1 MADWAGNMEA
11 RNYGIKRV
19 SDSRY
24 LTELLRLITPIA
36 ILAGLVY
43 FHLWTRSQIVDLGY
57 EDQQLRAAEESL
69 RRAERNLILEEE
81 TLKNPD
87 RIDGIARNELAMTP
101 LRPNQ
106 IMAPP
111 VQDIGPAKTADLA
124 LANTQVSS
132 AEPRKSSDTN

>member
-1 MADWAGNMEA
+1 MADWAGSMEA

-57 EDQQLRAAEESL
+57 EDQQLRAAEETL

-81 TLKNPD
+81 TLKNPN
-87 RIDGIARNELAMTP
+87 RIDSIARNELAMTP

-111 VQDIGPAKTADLA
+111 VQDIGPAKATDLA

>member
-1 MADWAGNMEA
+1 MADWAGSMEA

-19 SDSRY
+19 SDSHY

-36 ILAGLVY
+36 ILAGLIY
-43 FHLWTRSQIVDLGY
+43 FHLWTRSQIVHLGY
-57 EDQQLRAAEESL
+57 EQQQLQAAADSL

-81 TLKNPD
+81 MLKNPD

-106 IMAPP
+106 IMAS
-111 VQDIGPAKTADLA
+111 QFQAIGSARTTDLA

-132 AEPRKSSDTN
+132 AVQRKASDTN

>member
-1 MADWAGNMEA
+1 MADWAGSMEA

-24 LTELLRLITPIA
+24 LTELLRLITPVA
-36 ILAGLVY
+36 ILAGLIY
-43 FHLWTRSQIVDLGY
+43 FHLWIRSQIVHLGY
-57 EDQQLRAAEESL
+57 EQQQLEATADAL

-81 TLKNPD
+81 MLKNPD

-106 IMAPP
+106 IMASPI
-111 VQDIGPAKTADLA
+111 QDIGSARTTDLA
-124 LANTQVSS
+124 LANTQASS
-132 AEPRKSSDTN
+132 AVSRKSSDTN